1 MTLPRRSNSLRLTK
15 ALSSL
20 LSSKHLN
27 NYNAMHT
34 ELPAEYFSG
43 KISSKSAVVLPHSEH
58 NSASGPVPSHRRSLE
73 RRHFKHPLVSIAPLI
88 SNHLPFHH
96 SDEFCLSD
104 PPTAGTVSVYGNH
117 LATIHFACIESPK
130 VNHSMSSSLKQLEG
144 DDSVQTASSQ
154 DAPIY
159 AVRVSSS
166 IRNKASVHEARSP
179 LPPSTAPAS
188 KKRSPDNCLSPRSK
202 ASGCN
207 KQNGAIGSTNG
218 EGTDGIVVGSAT
230 CLLASRRNLKLGACT
245 TDPAIL
251 LKAKGVAD
259 EAIKK
264 NKVFAVL
271 GPYRHIREGMRR
283 RGWVEKFYRAPLF
296 TVDERVLV
304 LLSSSS
310 QTTENQ
316 TSAKD
321 STNEDVDTVP
331 EEKNPT
337 TVSGRRLL
345 PWEEK
350 NGFYGLLSRNVRN
363 AVPNFIWSLKKANI
377 DFRIL
382 RPNQLVN
389 HHTKAPFTTK
399 IGLCRQLRHYGLHSE
414 KNEDYIFP
422 RCFIISLEEERTR
435 FIDPKIPVRPVGN
448 KTKATNVREGI
459 TPTTAISMA
468 LLVCEQFLHTKRRDG
483 SEVPSLN
490 FTESQWESF
499 LTCFYATHGRSSPFT
514 REEEITRQ
522 CRRLCDSLKIYCPQ
536 FDLDGQRNIWIIKPG
551 SKSRGRGITCHSSIE
566 TMLSVAPSG
575 GTVDN
580 RFVVQKYIERPLLVY
595 NTKFD
600 IRQWFLISDWQPLT
614 IWWYRECYL
623 RFCSR
628 EFTLDS
634 LGVDVHLSN
643 NAVSQKFKNGER
655 SPLLP
660 TENMWYMDEFRHY
673 LENLGHRHV
682 WERRILPE
690 MQKEIINSMLCSQ
703 DAIDPRKLSS
713 KLVYFSEIK
722 GSFELY
728 GADFMITA
736 DDLRPW
742 LIEINASPCMA
753 PTTAVTSDLTARVLE
768 DTLKV
773 VVDRRTRR
781 NCDVG
786 GYILLYK
793 QKSALSGSSQ
803 RDHVPQTFSLDNS
816 VRRRPSKSVMR
827 GPAITLPS
835 LARSASLDT
844 RGSYPSNA
852 APTVAAFT
860 SDSTAP
866 KTHSTTTSKT
876 LVPNINREAAGD
888 NRGYR
893 QPPTEKEGGD
903 LSETQG
909 LSVSGRGAYP
919 REVNAAL
926 GTRRSSAKRATVPSG
941 KYTTTATLMTVGARS
956 RPKEKETVLQRT
968 ARSEKPIKSPVRR
981 TSIPT
986 CCYSVRWQVVRL
998 ELRQTRRLGTN
1009 LYFLCHANKKI
1020 AAMALP
1026 PPLLLHS
1033 PSSLISTFFQ
1043 FDMRVSVCVCAKY
1056 NIVSNC
1062 LNLWMFK

>member
-1 MTLPRRSNSLRLTK
+1 MLGLQLNPNVLAHKKKFKKGDIRSESDVPFTF
-15 ALSSL
+15 LSS
-20 LSSKHLN
+20 
-27 NYNAMHT
+27 
-34 ELPAEYFSG
+34 
-43 KISSKSAVVLPHSEH
+43 SA
-58 NSASGPVPSHRRSLE
+58 SHRRSLE

-96 SDEFCLSD
+96 SDEFCISD

-144 DDSVQTASSQ
+144 NDSAQTASSQ

-202 ASGCN
+202 ASGCS
-207 KQNGAIGSTNG
+207 KQNGATGGTNG

-296 TVDERVLV
+296 TIDERVLV

-316 TSAKD
+316 ISAKE
-321 STNEDVDTVP
+321 STNEDVETVP

-337 TVSGRRLL
+337 TVSGEQTPVTLGGKE
-345 PWEEK
+345 W
-350 NGFYGLLSRNVRN
+350 
-363 AVPNFIWSLKKANI
+363 
-377 DFRIL
+377 IL
-382 RPNQLVN
+382 RSFGSAFWVLVLPRLDCVDN
-389 HHTKAPFTTK
+389 YGIMVYTVKRMKTTSFLGASSYHWK
-399 IGLCRQLRHYGLHSE
+399 RRERVSLVSAAIIGEFRLTAAMSILKWACNYYS
-414 KNEDYIFP
+414 IPP
-422 RCFIISLEEERTR
+422 RFMSAKL
-435 FIDPKIPVRPVGN
+435 DPKIPVRPVGN

-483 SEVPSLN
+483 SEVPVCSRILIFLYFVSCEWRN
-490 FTESQWESF
+490 FLSKFLFILVTEFYGITMGVLPCLLLCYSRLF
-499 LTCFYATHGRSSPFT
+499 LTFRRSSPFT

-522 CRRLCDSLKIYCPQ
+522 CRRICDSLKTYCPQ

-600 IRQWFLISDWQPLT
+600 IRQWFLISNWQPLT

-634 LGVDVHLSN
+634 LGV
-643 NAVSQKFKNGER
+643 
-655 SPLLP
+655 
-660 TENMWYMDEFRHY
+660 
-673 LENLGHRHV
+673 NLGHRHV

-703 DAIDPRKLSS
+703 DAIDPRKVRWEISSPLPPPLLLPSPPFLLKGKEAGRQMSRRRRVDNWSHFCGLPRCMSMKRRRKRRGS

-827 GPAITLPS
+827 GPAIALPS

-852 APTVAAFT
+852 APTIAAFT
-860 SDSTAP
+860 NDSTAL
-866 KTHSTTTSKT
+866 KTHSITTSKT
-876 LVPNINREAAGD
+876 LVPSINREAAGD

-893 QPPTEKEGGD
+893 QPPTDKEGGD

-926 GTRRSSAKRATVPSG
+926 GTRRSSAKRVTVSSG

-968 ARSEKPIKSPVRR
+968 ARSEKPIKSPGEHQLLEPSV
-981 TSIPT
+981 TSI
-986 CCYSVRWQVVRL
+986 
-998 ELRQTRRLGTN
+998 
-1009 LYFLCHANKKI
+1009 
-1020 AAMALP
+1020 
-1026 PPLLLHS
+1026 
-1033 PSSLISTFFQ
+1033 
-1043 FDMRVSVCVCAKY
+1043 
-1056 NIVSNC
+1056 
-1062 LNLWMFK
+1062 

>member
-1 MTLPRRSNSLRLTK
+1 MTFPRRSNSLGLTK
-15 ALSSL
+15 AFSSL
-20 LSSKHLN
+20 LSSKLFN
-27 NYNAMHT
+27 NFIAMRT
-34 ELPAEYFSG
+34 ELSEEYVPK
-43 KISSKSAVVLPHSEH
+43 KISSKGATVLPHGEQNSISE
-58 NSASGPVPSHRRSLE
+58 PIPLHRRGLE
-73 RRHFKHPLVSIAPLI
+73 RRHFKHPLVSIVPLI

-117 LATIHFACIESPK
+117 LATIHFACVESPE
-130 VNHSMSSSLKQLEG
+130 VNCSMSSSLKQLEG
-144 DDSVQTASSQ
+144 DNSVQIAPSQ
-154 DAPIY
+154 DTPIF
-159 AVRVSSS
+159 AVHASSS
-166 IRNKASVHEARSP
+166 IRNKTSVHEARSP
-179 LPPSTAPAS
+179 LPSSTIPAS
-188 KKRSPDNCLSPRSK
+188 KGRSPDDCLSPRSK
-202 ASGCN
+202 ISGCS
-207 KQNGAIGSTNG
+207 KQNSATGGTSG
-218 EGTDGIVVGSAT
+218 EGTDGIVAGSAT
-230 CLLASRRNLKLGACT
+230 CLLASRRSSRPGVCT
-245 TDPAIL
+245 ADPAVL

-264 NKVFAVL
+264 NKIFAVL

-296 TVDERVLV
+296 TVDERILV
-304 LLSSSS
+304 LSSSIS
-310 QTTENQ
+310 QTSENQ
-316 TSAKD
+316 ASANDTTK
-321 STNEDVDTVP
+321 EDINTIP
-331 EEKNPT
+331 EEKNST
-337 TVSGRRLL
+337 IVSGRRLL

-363 AVPNFIWSLKKANI
+363 TAPNFIWSLKKANI

-389 HHTKAPFTTK
+389 HHIKAPFTTK
-399 IGLCRQLRHYGLHSE
+399 IGLCRQLRHYSLHSE

-435 FIDPKIPVRPVGN
+435 FIGDFRLTAAMSILKWACNYYSIPPRFMSTKLDPKTPVRPVGN
-448 KTKATNVREGI
+448 KAKAASVREGI

-483 SEVPSLN
+483 SVVPSLN
-490 FTESQWESF
+490 FTDSQWESF

-522 CRRLCDSLKIYCPQ
+522 CRRLCDSLKTYCPQ
-536 FDLDGQRNIWIIKPG
+536 FNLDGQRNIWIVKPG
-551 SKSRGRGITCHSSIE
+551 SKSRGRGITCHSNIE

-575 GTVDN
+575 GNADN

-614 IWWYRECYL
+614 IWWYKECYL

-643 NAVSQKFKNGER
+643 NAISQKFKNGER

-673 LENLGHRHV
+673 LENLGHRHI

-703 DAIDPRKLSS
+703 DAIDPR
-713 KLVYFSEIK
+713 K

-793 QKSALSGSSQ
+793 QKPALPGNSQ
-803 RDHVPQTFSLDNS
+803 RENVPQTSSMDNS
-816 VRRRPSKSVMR
+816 IRRRPSKSVAR
-827 GPAITLPS
+827 GPIITLPS

-844 RGSYPSNA
+844 RASYPSNA
-852 APTVAAFT
+852 VHTVATFT
-860 SDSTAP
+860 NDSITS
-866 KTHSTTTSKT
+866 KTHSITISKT
-876 LVPNINREAAGD
+876 LAPSINREAAGD

-893 QPPTEKEGGD
+893 RPSTHGEGGD
-903 LSETQG
+903 LSEIQC
-909 LSVSGRGAYP
+909 LSVSGRSAHP
-919 REVNAAL
+919 REVNATL
-926 GTRRSSAKRATVPSG
+926 GMRRSSAKRATVPPG
-941 KYTTTATLMTVGARS
+941 KCTTTATLVTVGSRS
-956 RPKEKETVLQRT
+956 RPKEKEAVLQRIT
-968 ARSEKPIKSPVRR
+968 RSEKPIKSPFLKQPGAPRIRR
-981 TSIPT
+981 
-986 CCYSVRWQVVRL
+986 
-998 ELRQTRRLGTN
+998 
-1009 LYFLCHANKKI
+1009 
-1020 AAMALP
+1020 AA
-1026 PPLLLHS
+1026 
-1033 PSSLISTFFQ
+1033 T
-1043 FDMRVSVCVCAKY
+1043 VSGGK
-1056 NIVSNC
+1056 
-1062 LNLWMFK
+1062 